1 MKANAPKEQREAGKP
16 KQVSIIHFITGI
28 CYNVQT
34 MEKTRDDK
42 KGIKL
47 SKRPDEAHI
56 LLETIGVQSARVYK
70 LNQQMATLVTELTDP
85 ID

>member
-1 MKANAPKEQREAGKP
+1 MEANAPKEQREAGKP

-34 MEKTRDDK
+34 LEKTKDEK

-47 SKRPDEAHI
+47 SKPPDETQI
-56 LLETIGVQSARVYK
+56 LFETIAVQSARVYK
-70 LNQQMATLVTELTDP
+70 LNQQMATLVT
-85 ID
+85 